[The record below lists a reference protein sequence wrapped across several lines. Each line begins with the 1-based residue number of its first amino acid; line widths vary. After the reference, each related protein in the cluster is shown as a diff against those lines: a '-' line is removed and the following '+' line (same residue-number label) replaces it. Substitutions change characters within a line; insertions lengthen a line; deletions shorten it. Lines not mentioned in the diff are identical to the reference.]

1 MILTTTL
8 SNIYLIGIFFGTI
21 LTEGGSSYKTNKTLY
36 SMYLF
41 VMSGWMV
48 GGFKIMVQPTVC
60 YIHYNMLPTEPIM
73 SKLNPSCNECEVSM
87 IARKEISC
95 SFGCY
100 TI

>member
-1 MILTTTL
+1 
-8 SNIYLIGIFFGTI
+8 
-21 LTEGGSSYKTNKTLY
+21 
-36 SMYLF
+36 
-41 VMSGWMV
+41 V